1 MELHSISDYKL
12 LWVVGAAERL
22 ATLGLIGKDVPYT
35 ISSDT
40 VDEYLKIDNR
50 RHDVFESDFEIA
62 QIFHTL
68 VRVNANEDDIDDE
81 NVEDIIDLLIDYKN
95 QRTDLVKYALCNS
108 EVFS

>member
-1 MELHSISDYKL
+1 MELNSISDCKL

-22 ATLGLIGKDVPYT
+22 ATLGMIGKDVPYT

-40 VDEYLKIDNR
+40 IDEYLKVDNR
-50 RHDVFESDFEIA
+50 RHDLFESDYEIA

-95 QRTDLVKYALCNS
+95 QRTDLVKYALS
-108 EVFS
+108 HTFA